1 MVLFD
6 YRHKRL
12 LIIAGLILFADQVSK
27 MMVVGA
33 IPLFHSI
40 EVIPGFFSLT
50 HVKNPG
56 GAFGFLAASGSN
68 IRVFVFIFVSMAAV
82 FFLLYVYMKTP
93 RKYKALSIG
102 FALVFGGALG
112 NMTDRIRLG
121 EVTDF
126 FDVYVRHLHWPAFNV
141 ADASICVGMS
151 VVLFYFLFK
160 KDIFE

>member
-1 MVLFD
+1 MIPFD

-12 LIIAGLILFADQVSK
+12 LVIAGLILLADQVSK
-27 MMVVGA
+27 MMIVDA
-33 IPLFHSI
+33 MPLFHSI

-68 IRVFVFIFVSMAAV
+68 VRIFIFIFVSLAAV
-82 FFLLYVYMKTP
+82 FFLLYIYMQTP
-93 RKYKALSIG
+93 QKYRALSIG
-102 FALVFGGALG
+102 FALVLGGALG

-126 FDVYVRHLHWPAFNV
+126 FDFYVRNLHWPAFNV
-141 ADASICVGMS
+141 ADAAITVGMS
-151 VVLFYFLFK
+151 VVLFYFLFR

>member
-1 MVLFD
+1 MIPFD

-12 LIIAGLILFADQVSK
+12 LVIAGLILLADQVSK
-27 MMVVGA
+27 MMIVDA
-33 IPLFHSI
+33 MPLFHSI

-93 RKYKALSIG
+93 RKYKALSLG
-102 FALVFGGALG
+102 FASVFGGALG

-126 FDVYVRHLHWPAFNV
+126 FDVYAGRLHWPAFNV
-141 ADASICVGMS
+141 ADAAICVGMS

-160 KDIFE
+160 KEIFE

>member
-1 MVLFD
+1 MVSFD

-12 LIIAGLILFADQVSK
+12 LIIAGLILLADQVSK
-27 MMVVGA
+27 MMVVDA

-102 FALVFGGALG
+102 FASVFGGALG

-126 FDVYVRHLHWPAFNV
+126 FDVYVGHLHWPAFNV
-141 ADASICVGMS
+141 ADAAICVGMS